1 MPFSFPCMAATLNY
15 SGDTT
20 GEPTWT
26 RPSENGNLPPIDLF
40 DIANYQ
46 SQPFYVDVN
55 GSYNFF
61 SLAVSP
67 ANWDNYLFLYQ
78 NSFDPLNPLSN
89 VIIGND
95 DFPITG
101 RSGFNGVSLTTNT
114 QYYLVTT
121 GYDATQFGTYDNSI
135 SGLGIVT
142 AGTLP
147 VPFEFS
153 PALGLVALGV
163 GWQTQRIWKMN
174 FKKKSSDSS
183 DVG

>member
-1 MPFSFPCMAATLNY
+1 MPLSFPCMAATLNY

-20 GEPTWT
+20 GEPTQT

-78 NSFDPLNPLSN
+78 NSFDPFNPLSN

-95 DFPITG
+95 DFPIPG
-101 RSGFNGVSLTTNT
+101 RSGFNGVGLTADI
-114 QYYLVTT
+114 QYFLVTT
-121 GYDATQFGTYDNSI
+121 GFGDMFFGTYDNSI

-153 PALGLVALGV
+153 PTLGLMIFGV
-163 GWQTQRIWKMN
+163 GWQVQRMWKN
-174 FKKKSSDSS
+174 KFKVRD
-183 DVG
+183 